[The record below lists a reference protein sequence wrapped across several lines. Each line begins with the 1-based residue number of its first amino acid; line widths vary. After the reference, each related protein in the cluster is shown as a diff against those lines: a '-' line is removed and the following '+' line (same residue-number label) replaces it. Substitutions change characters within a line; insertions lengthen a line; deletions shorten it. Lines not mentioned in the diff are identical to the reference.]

1 MTYGEKRQKSH
12 TGLIPGMGKV
22 LIIIELCRNRRSF
35 HGSPTAGR
43 DYYDEKDLDLCI
55 KFPAAELRYRN
66 RDLWY

>member
-35 HGSPTAGR
+35 HGSR
-43 DYYDEKDLDLCI
+43 IRNDVDEFSFAIVAYLGKDSSG
-55 KFPAAELRYRN
+55 
-66 RDLWY
+66 